1 MTPKKGRK
9 SVSKNVVNTPKSIS
23 KKRMMT
29 PRIPE
34 RNIKLPDSVSPLQ
47 EAQLRL
53 HVGAVPDNLPCRE
66 NEFAEIFSF
75 TEGKIQDGVGGCMY
89 ISGVPGWFNLFF

>member
-1 MTPKKGRK
+1 
-9 SVSKNVVNTPKSIS
+9 
-23 KKRMMT
+23 MT

-34 RNIKLPDSVSPLQ
+34 RKIKLQDSMSPLQ

-53 HVGAVPDNLPCRE
+53 HVAAVPDNLPCRE

-75 TEGKIQDGVGGCMY
+75 TEAKIQDGIGGCMY
-89 ISGVPGWFNLFF
+89 ISGVPGKGTFFINANPVFRVSLFLG

>member
-1 MTPKKGRK
+1 
-9 SVSKNVVNTPKSIS
+9 
-23 KKRMMT
+23 MT

-34 RNIKLPDSVSPLQ
+34 RKIKINEAVSPLQ

-53 HVGAVPDNLPCRE
+53 HVAAVPDNLPCRE

-75 TEGKIQDGVGGCMY
+75 TEAKITDGIGGCMY
-89 ISGVPGWFNLFF
+89 ISGVPGKQKILQKKTY